1 MEWTPSGL
9 ARDLKAVAV
18 TLPLALMLGAAPAAA
33 QQQITVGKAVH
44 VSRTFSQD
52 LHTET
57 QLAAHPSDPDVL
69 LGCAMVFSAEK
80 NRYETIAYGSTDGG
94 ATWTPTLR
102 VDRGLTNFDPACTYG
117 PDGMAF
123 FASFGFRGHPGGEYE
138 GLVYRSRDGGRTWV
152 EPTKIPT
159 LDRHY
164 VTVDGSSGAHHGRVY
179 VHGRGSIRTMDG
191 QRSALVV
198 VRSAD
203 GGATFDL
210 PVHLPAARGWD
221 VWGAGTG
228 AVLSDGTLVL
238 LVSQIRVAENE
249 RARTERPSAPLELR
263 LDVVA
268 SSDGGT
274 SFSAPV
280 RVSDWRMGADEGL
293 ASLAVDTSTGPFRD
307 RLYVVWPDARSGPSE
322 ILISYSADR
331 GRTWSAPRAVRDAP
345 RDWGVAGF
353 MPALAVNKNGVVAVT
368 WYQRREGQEGLTWRP
383 RLSVSFDGGETF
395 LPSVTVAEA
404 AFSTRVVGRLPLWT
418 RPSGGGDLSDW
429 ERGGAVKIEAR
440 LDRYFFSGGDTQGLA
455 AAADGTFYP
464 FWIDN
469 RTGVAQVWT
478 APVRVAGRAIPN
490 GSPELAEL
498 ADVSERVTFE
508 FANTVLDLAGDRVEL
523 SARLVNT
530 SRDTVRAP
538 VTVRVLAL
546 SSVVGTP
553 KIINSDNGLDGP
565 GAVLDFSAELK
576 DGILPPGDKSS
587 ERKIAIGLTAVRP
600 VGPPAVEHG
609 TKVAGVLVLTVKVLG
624 GAVAVVDRKG
634 VRQP

>member
-1 MEWTPSGL
+1 
-9 ARDLKAVAV
+9 
-18 TLPLALMLGAAPAAA
+18 
-33 QQQITVGKAVH
+33 
-44 VSRTFSQD
+44 
-52 LHTET
+52 
-57 QLAAHPSDPDVL
+57 
-69 LGCAMVFSAEK
+69 
-80 NRYETIAYGSTDGG
+80 
-94 ATWTPTLR
+94 
-102 VDRGLTNFDPACTYG
+102 
-117 PDGMAF
+117 
-123 FASFGFRGHPGGEYE
+123 
-138 GLVYRSRDGGRTWV
+138 
-152 EPTKIPT
+152 
-159 LDRHY
+159 
-164 VTVDGSSGAHHGRVY
+164 
-179 VHGRGSIRTMDG
+179 
-191 QRSALVV
+191 
-198 VRSAD
+198 
-203 GGATFDL
+203 
-210 PVHLPAARGWD
+210 
-221 VWGAGTG
+221 
-228 AVLSDGTLVL
+228 
-238 LVSQIRVAENE
+238 
-249 RARTERPSAPLELR
+249 
-263 LDVVA
+263 
-268 SSDGGT
+268 
-274 SFSAPV
+274 
-280 RVSDWRMGADEGL
+280 
-293 ASLAVDTSTGPFRD
+293 
-307 RLYVVWPDARSGPSE
+307 
-322 ILISYSADR
+322 
-331 GRTWSAPRAVRDAP
+331 
-345 RDWGVAGF
+345 